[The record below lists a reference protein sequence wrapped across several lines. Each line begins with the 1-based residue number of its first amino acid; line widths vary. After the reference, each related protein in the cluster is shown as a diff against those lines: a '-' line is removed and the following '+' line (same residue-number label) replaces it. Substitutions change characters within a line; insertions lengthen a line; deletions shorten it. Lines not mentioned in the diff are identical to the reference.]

1 MQLIENKRRRRALI
15 ATLLHFSNHNSVS
28 IGNGRKPLI
37 IREKVAKSRQ
47 DTFGRLSAGAG
58 GTKCGK
64 QQVPHANQKTIGIR
78 DDSIRAKATAKPGG
92 DNETLFRVADASVA
106 AHEALAAARQRD
118 GSGAGS
124 VYGFSDGQNSTETGR
139 HDPAGRLCAGSFRDC
154 VQAGDVLGFRNFRRE
169 RMRTFLVGR
178 RLERGNFSRAL
189 PLRAGLDGEAET
201 CQRQQDEC

>member
-1 MQLIENKRRRRALI
+1 MQTERGDGERAFLTDSEGLVALQVSSARLRGQHPVFLI
-15 ATLLHFSNHNSVS
+15 ANPRLEPHLSVRKQTTETFLIAKNHVFFFGAFSPRTRVIPSERSDEGPAV
-28 IGNGRKPLI
+28 GR
-37 IREKVAKSRQ
+37 
-47 DTFGRLSAGAG
+47 FGFFARL
-58 GTKCGK
+58 
-64 QQVPHANQKTIGIR
+64 V
-78 DDSIRAKATAKPGG
+78 
-92 DNETLFRVADASVA
+92 DASVA

-118 GSGAGS
+118 GSGAGG